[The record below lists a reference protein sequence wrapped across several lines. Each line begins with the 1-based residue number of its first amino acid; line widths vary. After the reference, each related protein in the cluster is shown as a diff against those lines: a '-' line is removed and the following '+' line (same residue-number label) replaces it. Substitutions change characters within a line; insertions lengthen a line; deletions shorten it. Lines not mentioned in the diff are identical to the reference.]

1 MPLHAAGVYPNG
13 PSCSEHFVSSFAPT
27 LSALTR
33 AQKASQEPPLIKSTR
48 LLLASVEHTAYPG
61 AGDLPGTVQEIS
73 IIQDLLGGE
82 HPLLP
87 DPANMVVMQGAQ
99 SQALQ
104 KELPQAAV
112 LHLASHGVQDDMD
125 PLQSGFLMAD
135 QKLSIQDLM
144 NLNLPNAYLA
154 VLSACHTAKGDAKQP
169 DQTVHLAATMLFVG
183 FKSVVATM
191 W

>member
-1 MPLHAAGVYPNG
+1 M
-13 PSCSEHFVSSFAPT
+13 
-27 LSALTR
+27 
-33 AQKASQEPPLIKSTR
+33 
-48 LLLASVEHTAYPG
+48 EHTAYPG
-61 AGDLPGTVQEIS
+61 ASVLPGTVQEIS
-73 IIQDLLGGE
+73 AITDVLGGE

-87 DPANMVVMQGAQ
+87 DSANVTVMEGAQ

-104 KELPQAAV
+104 KELPRAAI
-112 LHLASHGVQDDMD
+112 LHLASHGVQDDLD

-154 VLSACHTAKGDAKQP
+154 ILSACHTAKGDARQP
-169 DQTVHLAATMLFVG
+169 DQTVHLAATMLYVG

>member
-1 MPLHAAGVYPNG
+1 M
-13 PSCSEHFVSSFAPT
+13 
-27 LSALTR
+27 
-33 AQKASQEPPLIKSTR
+33 
-48 LLLASVEHTAYPG
+48 EHTAYPG
-61 AGDLPGTVQEIS
+61 ASDLPGTVQEIS
-73 IIQDLLGGE
+73 VIKDLLGGR
-82 HPLLP
+82 HSLLP
-87 DPANMVVMQGAQ
+87 DPANMVVMQDAQ

-104 KELPQAAV
+104 EELPRAAV

-135 QKLSIQDLM
+135 QKLTIQDLM
-144 NLNLPNAYLA
+144 SLNLPNAYLA
-154 VLSACHTAKGDAKQP
+154 ILSACHTAKGDAKQP